1 MPGPG
6 QNAQHVRFLREED
19 FLDFSAQ
26 PRDTRRHLTGFG
38 LVVLLHLGFAWAL
51 ANGLAQRLVEVIRSP
66 LETRIIEDL
75 KPPPPP
81 PDKLPPPPLKT
92 LPPPTFAPPPEIR
105 VAPPPPPIMPPPPP
119 APPPAVAAVLAQNA
133 ITAEP
138 PRASAHSNAARANP
152 DDVYVAELRSYLNGI
167 KRYPTSREARQLR
180 PQGTVKLW
188 LEIDRAGQLLGTGVD
203 TTSGSI
209 ILDNEALRT
218 VRNGRFPPIPAE
230 AFTGQASRKF
240 IVPIEYVMTGS

>member
-1 MPGPG
+1 M
-6 QNAQHVRFLREED
+6 
-19 FLDFSAQ
+19 DFSAH
-26 PRDTRRHLTGFG
+26 PKDSRRHLTGFG

-66 LETRIIEDL
+66 LDTRIIDDV
-75 KPPPPP
+75 KQPPPP

-92 LPPPTFAPPPEIR
+92 LPPPTFAPPPEVQ
-105 VAPPPPPIMPPPPP
+105 VAPPPPPPITPPPPP
-119 APPPAVAAVLAQNA
+119 APSPAVAAVLAQNA

-138 PRASAHSNAARANP
+138 VRQAAQSNAARANP

-188 LEIDRAGQLLGTGVD
+188 LVLDRTGHLQDAGVEAS
-203 TTSGSI
+203 SGSI

-218 VRNGRFPPIPAE
+218 VRNGRFPAIPPE
-230 AFTGQASRKF
+230 AFAGQASRKF
-240 IVPIEYVMTGS
+240 IVPIEYITSGS

>member
-1 MPGPG
+1 M
-6 QNAQHVRFLREED
+6 
-19 FLDFSAQ
+19 DFSAH
-26 PRDTRRHLTGFG
+26 PKDTRRHLTGFG

-66 LETRIIEDL
+66 LDTRIIDDV
-75 KPPPPP
+75 KQPPPP

-92 LPPPTFAPPPEIR
+92 LPPPTFAPPPEVH
-105 VAPPPPPIMPPPPP
+105 VAPPPPPITPPPPP
-119 APPPAVAAVLAQNA
+119 APSPAVAAVLAQNA

-138 PRASAHSNAARANP
+138 VRQAAHSNAARANP

-188 LEIDRAGQLLGTGVD
+188 LVLDRSGQLQDAGIEAS
-203 TTSGSI
+203 SGSI
-209 ILDNEALRT
+209 LLDNEALRT
-218 VRNGRFPPIPAE
+218 VRNGRFPAIPPE

-240 IVPIEYVMTGS
+240 IVPIEYIMSGS